1 MTTDDP
7 IVAEVR
13 AIRHALAA
21 RYDHDVERLLA
32 AVKAQARKSGR
43 ETIRY
48 PSRPASRKP
57 SQRRLAGLHR
67 SRVERG

>member
-32 AVKAQARKSGR
+32 AVKAQALKSGR
-43 ETIRY
+43 ETVRY
-48 PSRPASRKP
+48 PSRPASRRP

-67 SRVERG
+67 FRIERG